1 MGIDNGSRWVLNF
14 SGSHW
19 LLFLEVIMSKHK
31 HPQYNLRLPQDLKFF
46 LAEQAKK
53 DGRSLNNFIVKTLE
67 ETRCKLLTQIN

>member
-1 MGIDNGSRWVLNF
+1 
-14 SGSHW
+14 
-19 LLFLEVIMSKHK
+19 MSKHK